1 MTQLVALSF
10 MLNQRAPH
18 HFLFTLTK
26 NKSHVE
32 CSRAAGAKRSHLHD
46 NRHGW
51 VMFLVICQASTAN
64 KLIVIVAAIL
74 GLPQSLHTC
83 TVRQHECDASKEAAT
98 KENVSYVDHT
108 QM

>member
-1 MTQLVALSF
+1 
-10 MLNQRAPH
+10 
-18 HFLFTLTK
+18 
-26 NKSHVE
+26 
-32 CSRAAGAKRSHLHD
+32 
-46 NRHGW
+46 
-51 VMFLVICQASTAN
+51 MFLVICQASTAN

-98 KENVSYVDHT
+98 KENVSYVNHT